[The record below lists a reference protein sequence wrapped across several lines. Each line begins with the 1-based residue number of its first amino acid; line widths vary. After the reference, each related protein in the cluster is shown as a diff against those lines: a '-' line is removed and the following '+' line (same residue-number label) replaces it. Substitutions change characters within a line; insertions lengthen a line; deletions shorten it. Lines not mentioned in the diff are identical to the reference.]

1 MVHDESDRRSRWV
14 LVVELGRVIVG
25 TVEILKA
32 ARALIEDPERWTQ
45 HEYAVKGDGSGTF
58 SLDVDARQWCA
69 TGALQRVLAGQIAS
83 ETEAFIILES
93 AAQDLDVDGII
104 GVNDELGHAA
114 VMQMYNKAIE
124 IAQKPWVPHQN
135 SRS

>member
-1 MVHDESDRRSRWV
+1 MRGSGVLQAHCSVSWTARSRA
-14 LVVELGRVIVG
+14 
-25 TVEILKA
+25 K
-32 ARALIEDPERWTQ
+32 P
-45 HEYAVKGDGSGTF
+45 
-58 SLDVDARQWCA
+58 
-69 TGALQRVLAGQIAS
+69 
-83 ETEAFIILES
+83 EAFIILES
-93 AAQDLDVDGII
+93 AAQHLDVDGII